1 MTDAITNDFTAGIMA
16 RMPMITVEFTDEE
29 LAVAKAH
36 AASLGKSMRAHA
48 HDIILA
54 DVQRA
59 AFLKGVDETVAYYM
73 DVFKDAP
80 EGRR

>member
-1 MTDAITNDFTAGIMA
+1 
-16 RMPMITVEFTDEE
+16 MPMITVEFTEEE
-29 LAVAKAH
+29 LAVAKEH

-59 AFLKGVDETVAYYM
+59 AFLKGVDKTVAWAL
-73 DVFKDAP
+73 DVFKDMP
-80 EGRR
+80 EGMR

>member
-1 MTDAITNDFTAGIMA
+1 MA

-59 AFLKGVDETVAYYM
+59 AFLRDADTAVAFAL
-73 DVFKDAP
+73 DVFKDMP
-80 EGRR
+80 EGQR